1 MLAYGDKLAPHL
13 SLASTIGE
21 WAARSAPLIAVICV
35 GGVGDIG
42 TEASDSFSDAC
53 EPAGA
58 SSIGVDAGATPDDAR
73 AACISRQRQ
82 VKFPPATR

>member
-21 WAARSAPLIAVICV
+21 WAARSAPPIAVICV

-42 TEASDSFSDAC
+42 KEASDSFSDAC

-58 SSIGVDAGATPDDAR
+58 
-73 AACISRQRQ
+73 
-82 VKFPPATR
+82 